1 MQYTGSSFASQFG
14 NTFEGVLVFLRRFK
28 LPKGPFPERG
38 HISTHC
44 VDGVENRLFQVLG
57 TATDTVTHAA
67 ERLPEDTPMS
77 FAAGFVTLVV
87 MVAFLLAGGSL

>member
-1 MQYTGSSFASQFG
+1 M
-14 NTFEGVLVFLRRFK
+14 
-28 LPKGPFPERG
+28 
-38 HISTHC
+38 
-44 VDGVENRLFQVLG
+44 FQVLG
-57 TATDTVTHAA
+57 TATDTVTPAA